1 MTEPDA
7 AVPVSGHVDPVGDDG
22 PRDGVRPAGDDD
34 GGARG
39 GERVAVLGTG
49 SWGTTFAAV
58 LADAGNDVTMWG
70 RSADVCREITEQHR
84 NERYLPGQQLPRGI
98 AATTDIR
105 AAVAGAR
112 AVAVAVPSQVVRSVL
127 APVADALEP
136 DAVVISLMKGVEL
149 GTQERMSEVI
159 RESLRLDEGRVA
171 VVSGPNL
178 AREIAA
184 HQPTATVVA
193 ASDEHTADYVAHV
206 CANPYFRPYTNTD
219 VVGVELGGAVKNV
232 IALAVGMA
240 QGAGFGDNTTATIIT
255 RGLAE
260 TTRLGLALGAQPE
273 TFAGLAGLGDLV
285 ATCASRLSRNN
296 TLGRHVGEGMTLR
309 EAVAATGGTAEG
321 VKSCQAVLALAA
333 AHGVDMPISQA
344 VAAVLYDE
352 LPVLA
357 MTEALLSR
365 PRKAEGS

>member
-1 MTEPDA
+1 MTSTTTAPA
-7 AVPVSGHVDPVGDDG
+7 
-22 PRDGVRPAGDDD
+22 PRA
-34 GGARG
+34 
-39 GERVAVLGTG
+39 AVLGTG

-58 LADAGNDVTMWG
+58 LADAGNEVTMWG
-70 RSADVCREITEQHR
+70 RSPEACREITEEHR
-84 NERYLPGQQLPRGI
+84 NERYLPGVTLPGGVT
-98 AATTDIR
+98 ATTDLR
-105 AAVAGAR
+105 AALAGA
-112 AVAVAVPSQVVRSVL
+112 ALVAVAVPSQAVRAVL
-127 APVADALEP
+127 SGSADALEP
-136 DAVVISLMKGVEL
+136 DAVVVSLMKGVEL
-149 GTQERMSEVI
+149 GTHERMSEVL
-159 RESLRLDEGRVA
+159 REALGLEERRVA

-178 AREIAA
+178 AREIAT

-193 ASDEHTADYVAHV
+193 ASDETTAARVAHA
-206 CANPYFRPYTNTD
+206 CATPYFRPYTNTD

-260 TTRLGLALGAQPE
+260 TTRLGLALGAQAE

-296 TLGRHVGEGMTLR
+296 TLGRHVGEGMSLE

-321 VKSCQAVLALAA
+321 VKSCRAVLELAA
-333 AHGVDMPISQA
+333 AHGVDLPISQA
-344 VAAVLYDE
+344 VAAVLHE
-352 LPVLA
+352 GLPVLA

-365 PRKAEGS
+365 PRKAEGV